1 MQRSLFCRVQRYL
14 QKQRHNHPFC
24 GEYISSNSPLHYHTN
39 HGKTSQN
46 ETCDSWT
53 NLILALAQDGS
64 NTQQA
69 LCDASELLN
78 FGTKPNGYALVHLV
92 RASMDLRW
100 DFFGKQLHSYILRSG
115 FCSNVFVSTALIGF
129 YIRIDSL
136 NNAQKVFVDIP
147 RPNVVSWNSMIS
159 GCVHCGQFRKALSF
173 FLQLERS
180 DISPDS
186 YSLTAALAASGQL
199 SFLPL
204 GKSIHSKVV
213 KLGVESSIF
222 ASNCLIDMYGKCGS
236 VEDAVLMFNKMADK
250 DTISWN
256 SVISANARSGGL
268 QQAISFLQ
276 QMPNPD
282 TISYNEVIYG
292 LAQFGNIEDATKIL
306 SKMPNPNSS
315 SWNSIISGY
324 VNRNQGREAL
334 EIFYK
339 MHSENIEMD
348 EFTFSS
354 ILSGV
359 AGLSALTWGI
369 LIHCCTIKA
378 CLDTSIV
385 VGSSLIDMYSK
396 CGQVNI
402 AESIFQSL
410 SEKNLVTWN
419 AMLTGFAHNGN
430 SSKVINLFEQLKME
444 RHIIPDEI
452 TFLNV
457 LSACSHN
464 GMPLEITIQ
473 YLESMIKDCGIEP
486 TVEHC
491 CSMIRL
497 MGQKG
502 EVRRAKR
509 MVCELGFGACGM
521 VWRALLGACEA
532 CRDLKVAKIAAA
544 KVIELEGDND
554 YAYVVISNISAYYG
568 KWEDVKAIRK
578 LMKERGMRKGA
589 GYSWIEVENK
599 FIV

>member
-1 MQRSLFCRVQRYL
+1 MQRSLFYRVQKYL
-14 QKQRHNHPFC
+14 QKEKHHHPFC
-24 GEYISSNSPLHYHTN
+24 GKYISSTSPLHYHTN
-39 HGKTSQN
+39 HGKTSQS

-64 NTQQA
+64 NKQQA
-69 LCDASELLN
+69 LRDASELLN
-78 FGTKPNGYALVHLV
+78 SGTKPNEYALVHLV

-100 DFFGKQLHSYILRSG
+100 DFYCQQLHSYILRSG
-115 FCSNVFVSTALIGF
+115 FCSSVFVSTSLIGIYF
-129 YIRIDSL
+129 RIDSI
-136 NNAQKVFVDIP
+136 NDAQKAFVDIP
-147 RPNVVSWNSMIS
+147 KPSVVSWNSMIS
-159 GCVHCGQFRKALSF
+159 GCVHCGHFRKALSF

-180 DISPDS
+180 DISADS
-186 YSLTAALAASGQL
+186 YSLTAALAACGQL
-199 SFLPL
+199 SFLQL

-213 KLGVESSIF
+213 KLGVESSIV

-236 VEDAVLMFNKMADK
+236 VDEAILVFNKMADR

-256 SVISANARSGGL
+256 SVIAANARSGGL

-276 QMPNPD
+276 QMPNAE
-282 TISYNEVIYG
+282 TISCNIVIYG
-292 LAQFGNIEDATKIL
+292 LAQFGNIEDAIKIM
-306 SKMPNPNSS
+306 SKMSNPNSS
-315 SWNSIISGY
+315 SWNSIITGC
-324 VNRNQGREAL
+324 VNRNQAREAL
-334 EIFYK
+334 DIFYK
-339 MHSENIEMD
+339 MHSENIVMD

-369 LIHCCTIKA
+369 LIHCCTVKA
-378 CLDTSIV
+378 CLDTSTV

-396 CGQVNI
+396 CGQVHI

-419 AMLTGFAHNGN
+419 AMITGFAHNGN

-444 RHIIPDEI
+444 RHIKPDEI

-457 LSACSHN
+457 LSACSSN

-509 MVCELGFGACGM
+509 MVYELGFGARGM

-554 YAYVVISNISAYYG
+554 YVYVVISNISANHG

-578 LMKERGMRKGA
+578 LMKERGVRKGA
-589 GYSWIEVENK
+589 GYSWIEIENK